1 MIFLLGVAAG
11 LRRKEIDLLEWSAFR
26 FQGERNSGRANPILS
41 YKVSR
46 FDS

>member
-26 FQGERNSGRANPILS
+26 FKENAIRVEPTQILS
-41 YKVSR
+41 SKVSR